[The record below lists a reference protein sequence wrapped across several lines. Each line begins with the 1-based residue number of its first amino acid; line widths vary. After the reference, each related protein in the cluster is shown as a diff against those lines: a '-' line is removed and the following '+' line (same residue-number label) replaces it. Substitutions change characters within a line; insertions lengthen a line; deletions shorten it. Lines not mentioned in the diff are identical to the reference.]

1 MEPKKISAFAK
12 ILRDNGDKVLNSD
25 FKLSLSGL

>member
-1 MEPKKISAFAK
+1 MEPKKISSFAK
-12 ILRDNGDKVLNSD
+12 ILRNNGDKVLNSD